1 MGAIRSIKKV
11 LKSRPTLEGAGVHLK
26 RAFGNQHVPQ
36 LDPFLLL
43 DDFHSSNPDDYL
55 AGFPWHPHRG
65 IETITYVL
73 HGKVEHGD
81 SMGNEGIISSGDV
94 QWMTA
99 GSGIIHQ
106 EMPKGQANGLMWGF
120 QLWANL
126 PASHKMMEPRY
137 RDVKSHQIPE
147 VKIESSPAGDAG
159 RSARGAN
166 AGPAAKGARGSSAVV
181 KVICG
186 EVGGVRGPVQDIIT
200 DPEYLDIVVPPDAS
214 FRHRVHS
221 GYTAF
226 AYVIEGAGNFEPDGD
241 PFSYEA
247 EGRNYFDFKRERAIG
262 PESLV
267 IFNDGDELVI
277 STGPD
282 RLRFLLVSGKPIGE
296 PVAWWGPI
304 VMNTQEELRVA
315 FDEYDRGTFL
325 KHGKK

>member
-1 MGAIRSIKKV
+1 MGDIRSIKKV
-11 LKSRPTLEGAGVHLK
+11 LKSKPTLEGAGVHLK

-81 SMGNEGIISSGDV
+81 SMGNKGIISSGDV

-99 GSGIIHQ
+99 GSGIVHQ
-106 EMPKGQANGLMWGF
+106 EMPKGQADGLMWGF

-147 VKIESSPAGDAG
+147 VKVESG
-159 RSARGAN
+159 SAD
-166 AGPAAKGARGSSAVV
+166 KGSRGSSAVIR
-181 KVICG
+181 VICG

-200 DPEYLDIVVPPDAS
+200 DPEYLDVVVPPNAS
-214 FRHRVHS
+214 FRHRVRS

-247 EGRNYFDFKRERAIG
+247 EGRNWFDFKRERAIG

-267 IFNDGDELVI
+267 IFDDGDELAI

-282 RLRFLLVSGKPIGE
+282 RVRFLLVSGKPIGE

-325 KHGKK
+325 KHGKR